1 MTSRSTLR
9 GEIAGG
15 IAGGVVAIPTS
26 IGYGL
31 LALGDLGAAFTPA
44 AILAGLYSVVVL
56 SLVVLLLGHRTPT
69 AFAPRSIIAVL
80 FAAIIADT
88 VIPVARH
95 GAASGDQ
102 TLALIVVLV
111 VTAGLVQALFGLL
124 RLGGVIRYIPAP
136 VMAGFQNAVAVL
148 LLMGQLDELLGVP
161 ARVPLTQWPATLAR
175 IEPLTLAVGLVTV
188 VVIWQAPRRTRLVPA
203 PIAGLLAG
211 TVTHYALAALAGAE
225 RVGPVLGTVE
235 AVVPS
240 LAPIAAV
247 PALVA
252 DPALRDHWPALVGA
266 AISLAFV
273 ASLDALLCARAT
285 DAMTG
290 HRTAPSTQLV
300 RLGLGNVAAGLVG
313 GIPGGI
319 NLGSTSAMIRAG
331 GRSARASAL
340 SAALVLAAV
349 VGLGPLIGV
358 IPRAGIAGVVVVVAL
373 QLFDRP
379 TLQRLGQLAR
389 RRDDYWRVAALDLGV
404 VVVVAA
410 VTVAFDLVRAV
421 TIGVVIAI
429 ALFLYRMSRSVV
441 RRTYRGDVVRSKR
454 IREPALTE
462 LLAVEGRRIVVFELE
477 GPIFFGTAER
487 LARQVDA
494 AVQGD
499 VLFVVLDLRRVNE
512 LDSTGAAILL
522 QAAARLRAEGVE
534 LVLAHLG
541 ENTPAVAA
549 LRDAGV
555 ARISA
560 PVFPDAD
567 AALEWAEDALIARH
581 RGGGVAPAELAVEDI
596 PVLSGLGDAER
607 AAVASRLR
615 RMVFGKGE
623 VVIRQGDEDR
633 SLFIVAQGTT
643 TVRVTVEGTSRQIRL
658 VSYSRGTVFGE
669 MALLDRQPRS
679 ATVTADEEV
688 VCYALSEDAF
698 NALVKEHPRL
708 AVQLLANL
716 ARELSIRLRHATRII
731 TELER

>member
-1 MTSRSTLR
+1 
-9 GEIAGG
+9 
-15 IAGGVVAIPTS
+15 
-26 IGYGL
+26 
-31 LALGDLGAAFTPA
+31 
-44 AILAGLYSVVVL
+44 
-56 SLVVLLLGHRTPT
+56 
-69 AFAPRSIIAVL
+69 
-80 FAAIIADT
+80 
-88 VIPVARH
+88 
-95 GAASGDQ
+95 
-102 TLALIVVLV
+102 
-111 VTAGLVQALFGLL
+111 
-124 RLGGVIRYIPAP
+124 
-136 VMAGFQNAVAVL
+136 
-148 LLMGQLDELLGVP
+148 
-161 ARVPLTQWPATLAR
+161 
-175 IEPLTLAVGLVTV
+175 
-188 VVIWQAPRRTRLVPA
+188 
-203 PIAGLLAG
+203 
-211 TVTHYALAALAGAE
+211 
-225 RVGPVLGTVE
+225 
-235 AVVPS
+235 
-240 LAPIAAV
+240 
-247 PALVA
+247 
-252 DPALRDHWPALVGA
+252 
-266 AISLAFV
+266 
-273 ASLDALLCARAT
+273 
-285 DAMTG
+285 MTG
-290 HRTAPSTQLV
+290 RRTAPSTLLV

-331 GRSARASAL
+331 GRSALASAL

-358 IPRAGIAGVVVVVAL
+358 IPRAGIAGVIVVVAL

-421 TIGVVIAI
+421 TIGVVVAI

-454 IREPALTE
+454 IREPALME

-499 VLFVVLDLRRVNE
+499 VVFVVLDLRRVNE
-512 LDSTGAAILL
+512 LDSTGAAIVL

-567 AALEWAEDALIARH
+567 AALEWAEDALVARH

-607 AAVASRLR
+607 AVVASRLR
-615 RMVFGKGE
+615 RMVFAKGD